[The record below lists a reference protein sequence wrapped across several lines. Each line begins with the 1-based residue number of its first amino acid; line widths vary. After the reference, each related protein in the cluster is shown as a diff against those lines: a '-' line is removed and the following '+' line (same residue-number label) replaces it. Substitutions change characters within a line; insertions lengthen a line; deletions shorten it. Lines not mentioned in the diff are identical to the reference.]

1 MNVLAHAGGWDELLL
16 AAAAVVL
23 VVMLRPRRK
32 GGGGSEAE
40 GPCLYCGR
48 HLRAGTDRCPECGFR
63 PPRAPATASPTD
75 AAR

>member
-16 AAAAVVL
+16 AAAAITL
-23 VVMLRPRRK
+23 LVMLRPRRR
-32 GGGGSEAE
+32 GGAAVAE

-48 HLRAGTDRCPECGFR
+48 HLRAGTDRCPGCGFR
-63 PPRAPATASPTD
+63 PPRAPATLSPTD

>member
-16 AAAAVVL
+16 AAAAVIL
-23 VVMLRPRRK
+23 VVMLRPGRR
-32 GGGGSEAE
+32 GGVGSVAE

-63 PPRAPATASPTD
+63 PPRTPATESPTD